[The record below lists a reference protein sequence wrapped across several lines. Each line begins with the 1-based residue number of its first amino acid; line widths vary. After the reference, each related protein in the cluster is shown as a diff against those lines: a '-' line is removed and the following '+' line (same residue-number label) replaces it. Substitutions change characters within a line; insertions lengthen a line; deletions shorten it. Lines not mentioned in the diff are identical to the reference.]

1 MSARFSPHRLA
12 RWLWSSRALLPRLVR
27 TALVPPALLYRAVM
41 MGRAAAYR
49 LGWLPVR
56 TLPRPAV
63 SVGNLAIGGS
73 GKTPLA
79 AWIAAQCARRGR
91 RPGILL
97 RGYGG
102 DEHLVHQRLV
112 PEAVVVPDPDRV
124 AGAVR
129 AVASGADVL
138 VLDDAYQRLD
148 VAREL
153 NIAAVSAEN
162 ARTVAWPLPAGP
174 WREGWDALGRADLIV
189 VTRKR
194 ASREEGARLA
204 AQLRQRWPG
213 IPVAVAHLALEHL
226 EELHTGRRHGLAQ
239 LAGKRV
245 LVAAG
250 IADPA
255 SLAVQV
261 RASGATVQLVAYQD
275 HHSYP
280 ERDVEQLVQALA
292 DADYVVVTEKDAVKL
307 RRRWPEGAREPLV
320 ASLSVRWE
328 GNGEAVERALD
339 ALLARAPARGPH
351 TGGPSPNP

>member
-1 MSARFSPHRLA
+1 MSAALSPHRVA
-12 RWLWSSRALLPRLVR
+12 RWLWSSRAPFPRLVR
-27 TALVPPALLYRAVM
+27 AALVPPALVYRGVM
-41 MGRAAAYR
+41 AARAAAYR
-49 LGWLPVR
+49 RGWLAVR
-56 TLPRPAV
+56 TLPRPTV
-63 SVGNLAIGGS
+63 SVGNLAVGGS

-97 RGYGG
+97 RGWGG
-102 DEHLVHQRLV
+102 DEHLVHERLV

-124 AGAVR
+124 AGAAR
-129 AVASGADVL
+129 AVAAGADVL

-148 VAREL
+148 VARQL
-153 NIAAVSAEN
+153 NIAAVSAEHE
-162 ARTVAWPLPAGP
+162 RSVPWPLPAGP
-174 WREGWDALGRADLIV
+174 WREGWGALGRADLIV

-194 ASREEGARLA
+194 ASREEGAHLA
-204 AQLRQRWPG
+204 ARLRERWPG

-226 EELHTGRRHGLAQ
+226 EELHTGRRHGLRT

-280 ERDVEQLVQALA
+280 ERDVQRLVQAQA

-307 RRRWPEGAREPLV
+307 RRRWPDGAREPLV
-320 ASLSVRWE
+320 ASLGVRWE

-339 ALLARAPARGPH
+339 ALLASAPASGPQPK
-351 TGGPSPNP
+351 G

>member
-1 MSARFSPHRLA
+1 VSPRFSPHRLV
-12 RWLWSSRALLPRLVR
+12 RWLWSSRTPLPRVVR
-27 TALVPPALLYRAVM
+27 AALVPPALLYRGVTMA
-41 MGRAAAYR
+41 RAAAYR
-49 LGWLPVR
+49 YGWLAAR
-56 TLPRPAV
+56 TLPCPTV
-63 SVGNLAIGGS
+63 SVGNLAVGGS

-79 AWIAAQCARRGR
+79 AWVAAQCARRGR

-124 AGAVR
+124 AGAAR
-129 AVASGADVL
+129 AVAAGADVL

-148 VAREL
+148 VARQL
-153 NIAAVSAEN
+153 NIAAVSAEH
-162 ARTVAWPLPAGP
+162 ARSVPWPLPAGP
-174 WREGWDALGRADLIV
+174 WREGWGALGRADLIV

-204 AQLRQRWPG
+204 AGLRRRWPG
-213 IPVAVAHLALEHL
+213 IPVAVAQLAVEHF
-226 EELHTGRRHGLAQ
+226 EELYSGRRHPLPA

-261 RASGATVQLVAYQD
+261 RASGAEVQLVAYQD
-275 HHSYP
+275 HHPYP
-280 ERDVEQLVQALA
+280 ERDVRRLVQALA

-320 ASLSVRWE
+320 ASLEVRWE
-328 GNGEAVERALD
+328 GNGEAVQRALD
-339 ALLARAPARGPH
+339 ALLARAPASGPR
-351 TGGPSPNP
+351 TEG